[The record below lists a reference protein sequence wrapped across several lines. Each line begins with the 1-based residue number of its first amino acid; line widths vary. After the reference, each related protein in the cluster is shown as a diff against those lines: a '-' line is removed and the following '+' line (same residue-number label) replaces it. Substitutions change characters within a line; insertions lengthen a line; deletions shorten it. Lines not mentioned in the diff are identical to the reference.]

1 LRTEV
6 KIELH
11 IESLSMRKSE
21 FSFIDDLRRHFKLKK
36 IGDDCAILRKDKKT
50 DLVITA
56 DLLVEDIDFRLNWAS
71 AEQIGHKALAVS
83 LSDIAAMGAK
93 PLYALVT
100 LGIPESLWETDFVE
114 KFYTGWFKLAK
125 REKIELIGGDISK
138 SNKGFFIDSIV
149 LGEVQK
155 GKAILR
161 SGAKVG
167 DLIFVSGYLGNSA
180 LALKLLEEN
189 NTIDNKTETE
199 VLSSKKSKLS
209 ERLLLFQLE
218 PNPQTKLGQ
227 IIGSRQLATAMIDIS
242 DGLSSD
248 LWQICQASRVGA
260 RIFAERIPIS
270 RQLRSVV
277 ASEHE
282 ALKLALH
289 GGEDF
294 QLLFTVNPEKVVD
307 LERHVPRGKKIT
319 CIGEITE
326 SQKAEIVFADRI
338 EPLQPKGFSHF

>member
-1 LRTEV
+1 
-6 KIELH
+6 
-11 IESLSMRKSE
+11 MRKSE
-21 FSFIDDLRRHFKLKK
+21 FGFIDDLQKRFRLKK
-36 IGDDCAILRKDKKT
+36 IGDDCAVLEKDEKT

-71 AEQIGHKALAVS
+71 AEQIGHKSLAVS

-93 PLYALVT
+93 PLYAIIT
-100 LGIPESLWETDFVE
+100 LGITESLWKTDFVE

-125 REKIELIGGDISK
+125 CEKVELIGGDISK
-138 SNKGFFIDSIV
+138 SNKGFFVDSIV

-167 DLIFVSGYLGNSA
+167 DLIFVSGYLGNAA
-180 LALKLLEEN
+180 LALKLLEESN
-189 NTIDNKTETE
+189 GIDKKTEIE
-199 VLSSKKSKLS
+199 ALSSRKSKLF
-209 ERLLLFQLE
+209 ERLLLCQLE

-227 IIGSRQLATAMIDIS
+227 IIGSNQLATAMIDIS

-248 LWQICQASRVGA
+248 LWQICRASRVGA

-270 RQLRSVV
+270 HQLRSIVS
-277 ASEHE
+277 SEQE

-307 LERHVPRGKKIT
+307 LDRHVSRGMKIT

-326 SQKAEIVFADRI
+326 SQKVEIVFTDKI
-338 EPLQPKGFSHF
+338 EPLKPKGFSHF